1 MSNDRPG
8 PSDDPFSRVDYRRMV
23 AWPQRLRREAPF
35 LREILAKA
43 PEKSV
48 LDLGCGTG
56 EHSRFFAEEGCRVV
70 GLDRSESM
78 IQKATEDPMP
88 PNLSFILGDIV
99 DMGPAL
105 RPKETAP
112 AATEPFGL
120 ALSLGN
126 TLVNVTVEEDMKK
139 ALRSLNGELCIGG
152 LFLLQILNYER
163 ILEKKIRHLPLNFRE
178 DDEGE
183 TIFLRLMED
192 AGGGYVRFC
201 PTTLTYRP
209 DNDPPVEVVQSRAV
223 MVRGWK
229 HPEMTLFLE
238 ESGFELDAVWGN
250 MERGPYDPQA
260 SPDLVILA
268 RKVRTLG

>member
-1 MSNDRPG
+1 MSNDKPG
-8 PSDDPFSRVDYRRMV
+8 PADDPFSRVDYRRMV
-23 AWPQRLRREAPF
+23 AWPQRLRREAPL
-35 LREILAKA
+35 LREILAEA

-56 EHSRFFAEEGCRVV
+56 EHSRFFAAEGSRVV
-70 GLDRSESM
+70 GLDRSDSM
-78 IQKATEDPMP
+78 IQRATEEPTP

-99 DMGPAL
+99 DMGG
-105 RPKETAP
+105 TVGG
-112 AATEPFGL
+112 PFGL
-120 ALSLGN
+120 AVSLGN
-126 TLVNVTVEEDMKK
+126 TLVNVTEEEDIRK
-139 ALRSLNGELCIGG
+139 AFRSLNAELHDNG

-201 PTTLTYRP
+201 PTTLAYRP
-209 DNDPPVEVVQSRAV
+209 DSDPPVQVVQSRAV
-223 MVRGWK
+223 MVRGWRR
-229 HPEMTLFLE
+229 PEMTALLE
-238 ESGFELDAVWGN
+238 EAGFEPDSVWGD

-268 RKVRTLG
+268 RKVRALD

>member
-1 MSNDRPG
+1 MSNGKPG
-8 PSDDPFSRVDYRRMV
+8 PTDDPFSRVDYRRMV
-23 AWPQRLRREAPF
+23 AWPQRLRREAPL
-35 LREILAKA
+35 LREILAAA

-56 EHSRFFAEEGCRVV
+56 EHSRFFAEEGSRVV

-78 IQKATEDPMP
+78 IQRATEDPIP
-88 PNLSFILGDIV
+88 PDLSFILGDIL
-99 DMGPAL
+99 DIGPAL
-105 RPKETAP
+105 KSKDAGGTAKG
-112 AATEPFGL
+112 PFGL
-120 ALSLGN
+120 AVSLGN
-126 TLVNVTVEEDMKK
+126 TLVNVTEEEDIRK
-139 ALRSLNGELCIGG
+139 AFRSLNSELHDRG
-152 LFLLQILNYER
+152 LLLLQILNYER
-163 ILEKKIRHLPLNFRE
+163 ILGKEIRHLPLNFRE

-209 DNDPPVEVVQSRAV
+209 DNDPPVEVAQSRVV

-229 HPEMTLFLE
+229 RPEMTLFLE
-238 ESGFELDAVWGN
+238 ESGFELDSVWGN
-250 MERGPYDPQA
+250 MERGHYDPQA

-268 RKVRTLG
+268 RKVRALD